1 MKLSYI
7 IQKTAFIVGQLA
19 YEMMETA
26 PDWSPSLYLGQTDI
40 IRSTKGSEWE
50 QQRRDQRG
58 CHVGESEQF
67 YAEEGTHEAKE
78 NEKSEYVFRCYLKT
92 PQCVAVCK
100 LRCRAYNL
108 LT

>member
-40 IRSTKGSEWE
+40 IRSTKVNVSE
-50 QQRRDQRG
+50 
-58 CHVGESEQF
+58 
-67 YAEEGTHEAKE
+67 
-78 NEKSEYVFRCYLKT
+78 
-92 PQCVAVCK
+92 
-100 LRCRAYNL
+100 
-108 LT
+108 